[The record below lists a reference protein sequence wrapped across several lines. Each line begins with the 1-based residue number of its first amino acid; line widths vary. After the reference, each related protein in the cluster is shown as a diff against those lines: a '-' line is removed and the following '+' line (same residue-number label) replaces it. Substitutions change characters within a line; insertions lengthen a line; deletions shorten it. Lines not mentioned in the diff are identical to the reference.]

1 MCVTAIHAGSMTL
14 SEHAVDGICL
24 AHRQG
29 AVFDSASSSSWSVP
43 MSLAVRINIIC
54 IHASLHKSIQH
65 TKCIP
70 SSHISV
76 TDSILFLAP
85 KPGETLSLTETL
97 FPGVS
102 SSLPQNRILNMTFD
116 CNTNQL
122 DLHIEISEGAEFIP
136 EVLSFSNLVL
146 SLRVTIDTPPTF
158 NSIVLS
164 ANTQLFSIAT
174 FVAVKY
180 DFATEKI
187 AIKGTPT
194 DTNSLSIENA
204 LQAVS
209 GTSLP
214 VPSGLSALS
223 EVTFN
228 GREENGVTTITIE
241 GKSNDNTVAVVFQKS
256 SSSSSAAL
264 IADIRN
270 FNLASFVNTALNVD
284 ITDIPIFGTLTIPEL
299 GFEAATGEI
308 TSDLLPMLYTPG
320 SRLEAFGTTL
330 PSGVS
335 AYFTVDVAGVSVNA
349 AFSLNKLT
357 FNVPST
363 SSLSVKQLL
372 DQIPNLSVLNSL
384 PEVIAEVLNT
394 QVSGFNFDPQTKQLD
409 LGFTLP
415 ELTVIHNMLKLTNV
429 NFMLSATFG
438 ENPSI
443 QNLIFSGTW
452 TFSTVSLTTSV
463 EYDGENEVIKVK
475 GIPESS
481 GASLSIDT
489 LLKNVAG
496 ISVDLPSA
504 LTSLSLSSMVGNI
517 YNNGNYFIAMSG
529 SVSGGNLYLIFY
541 KGTEG
546 VKVGIAASLESFQ
559 FSELVQSTVG
569 VDITGV
575 PYFGDLVI
583 PAMALAITSG
593 EIKSPALPHLFG
605 EELPLLAYGDTLPA
619 GVTSQFELDVG
630 AVKGAFAEFYN
641 GMLAFQL
648 PESVDFSL
656 QNLASEIPGISDA
669 LQALPPQISNILS
682 AKISSFAF
690 NSTSKDLSIMASL
703 STLTL
708 VSGFLSISDISL
720 YYDGRLDKTLTTR
733 TLDFTGTWQIGDYA
747 ILTSVLYDGPSKELT
762 IESQSNGG
770 KDLSISNVV
779 QSLTGTTVQLPAA
792 ISSFTFT
799 GITGKLTDDII
810 VVILN
815 GMIGNGKISAVF
827 QKTSSESDGAVVVD
841 IANFQ
846 LVELVESATGIDI
859 SGIPFFGTLEIPEL
873 KFAAATDNITTPLLE
888 ELAGSGTAL
897 EWFKTGIVKGISGR
911 FVIQIGDTSKI
922 AANFAGDELDFKVP
936 DTSSLSLNNVVSV
949 VPEITDILNS
959 LPSQLSSVFD
969 AQITTFS
976 YDPVSTELQF
986 SGSLDSTVD
995 IVPGFVSLS
1004 NVQISLILVLGEDK
1018 YVETL
1023 DFSGDWNLKDLPI
1036 RTTIS
1041 YNRAENRLD
1050 IVGELDEANSGVSV
1064 PEFITSLS
1072 GESLS
1077 IPSVLSSVKLS
1088 KLSGN
1093 KIDDV
1098 TLVTLSG
1105 SVGEGHI
1112 FLIYQKS
1119 PSGSAVAFAA
1129 DTPKFRLS
1137 SLVSSAT
1144 GIDISSVPF
1153 FGTLIIPEIGFTVSS
1168 AHISNPLL
1176 LDLYPPTSPLAEFG
1190 SSIDEG
1196 VTASFD
1202 VSVGD
1207 VEGIVADFA
1216 KGELDLEVPNSVD
1229 LSLIGILE
1237 LIPGLQGMIDSL
1249 PQTIQDIGSTKL
1261 HKLYFVPSTS
1271 ELQLRGSLDSL
1282 AIVPDFLSLQNI
1294 DFEFAGTI
1302 GRDTAVDFVKLKGD
1316 WILNSLGLTT
1326 EVFYEK
1332 NLLLISGVPT
1342 EDKSLNINDFI
1353 MGLTGTELNVPSA
1366 LDALK
1371 FTGVIG
1377 KIQDGTLSI
1386 VLMGEIGT
1394 KAKVSIVYE
1403 QSQSEKIVAFAADI
1417 QEFQLSELVQ
1427 AATGVDITDIPFF
1440 GTLTIPAISFVISTK
1455 DFATTNLPDL
1465 NAPGVDVPK
1474 ELLLESIPAG
1484 VKGQFIA
1491 DIGSALGVNADF
1503 VDNIL
1508 TIEVPSSVS
1517 FSLQSL
1523 LEVIP
1528 DIKSTIDSL
1537 PSTVQDILSAK
1548 IMKLVFKPATK
1559 DLFVSLQLD
1568 SLTLVPDILSIQ
1580 ELQISLDVSLATSQ
1594 SQEARSQMVQPAP
1607 YRYTS
1612 GFSHVNA
1619 KLQAVSIN
1627 TLDISGTWVLGGN
1640 EIETTVMY
1648 DKQLQLFNIV
1658 GIANGGSGVSIADII
1673 QAFSSSSISLPLPSV
1688 LSSLNLNKVVATSSN
1703 EITTVVLT
1711 ATGGTATAYVVY
1723 QKTSASTIALAA
1735 EIQAFKIVDLIETAT
1750 GIDLS
1755 GTPFISS
1762 FVVSTMAFTAATNL
1776 ITTPLLAETFDP
1788 DGPLQVYGD
1797 TLPKGVTAEFEVQI
1811 GGKTGI
1817 AVTYRDEQLE
1827 FVVPTKVSLSLS
1839 NLLSEIPDLSSVV
1852 RDLPSPI
1859 SDLLSTS
1866 IQALDFDATTKTL
1879 SVAASLDQLTIIPQI
1894 MEVKDL
1900 EVEFVAILSSNNGG
1914 LQSLDFSADWVLGDA
1929 TIRIKVMY
1937 DKDSGQVLLDAMPL
1951 EGLNIQQ
1958 LISGLTGVDIPL
1970 PSAIN
1975 SVQLT
1980 KIVGRKTP
1988 SMFTMIFS
1996 GTIANRAD
2004 VHLVYQ
2010 NMVSSSHIAIA
2021 AGIESF
2027 TFSELIDSAVNIDIS
2042 NVPFFGTFSVP
2053 SLALSVAR
2061 GQITT
2066 DLLADVIPANSPLIK
2081 YGNTIP
2087 DGFTAKFDAPIGNIN
2102 GIIGSYSD
2110 SVLSFTVPP
2119 NVDASLGS
2127 LISEIPGID
2136 VNSIGIG
2143 SLFEDFLSIQVSS
2156 FTFDAPKKEMDI
2168 EMYLEKITFF
2178 EDILAIKDAQLKLS
2192 ASFSNSISV
2201 DAEASG
2207 IIALGDM
2214 DYAVSI
2220 SRDPATN
2227 KYAVTVETD
2236 NLPIF
2241 GIVTAIG
2248 ATFLPEGLQTI
2259 LESALQFNIRDAKV
2273 VYPFGVEPQQ
2283 IQLSGTPEIFGQK
2296 TVHMTAVAILYG
2308 GKIQLIS
2315 KYNFGSFNIADL
2327 IQKLVG
2333 VSLHDLK
2340 MLDQTVNI
2348 DFVLSPQSIKHGTLS
2363 IPEFEGYS
2371 LDQGISIRAPLDWP
2385 SDCSSDPFCN
2395 VANTL
2400 LGGVKLGLEGTIANA
2415 QSFSLTAT
2423 IGDLKL
2429 GGGVVLLHAGL
2440 QFVAGTN
2447 PSVGVV
2453 GSIELSDPE
2462 ITLTAAIRATVSGV
2476 MLEGSMSGC
2485 WYNAFGSSYL
2495 TLCNLFLAM
2504 TIIPSPLP
2512 ISGLEFGGRVEL
2524 GKQSCG
2530 RLVTAEAYV
2539 GINIINPNEN
2549 YFYADVGPV
2558 TFQSFFDAFCLDVD
2572 LPKPLGDSGFP
2583 NGFKSSFSLL
2593 GAELPHAGISI
2604 PPGFRFVGTLNFL
2617 GLEAYADINVEL
2629 PTKIIVRI
2637 DLPPIK
2643 LANNVFKMYRS
2654 SSDKSAG
2661 PYVDADIT
2669 TKQAPQI
2676 EASGYVKVFG
2686 ISVESRLLIT
2696 TSKYELE
2703 LTGKFL
2709 KLFEAHLLI
2718 SAAYSK
2724 SITSGSFLVEGWFKN
2739 DLFDTIAEAVRNA
2752 LSKSADEADK
2762 HIKAAEN
2769 AVKAEQAKFDS
2780 ANADLEDAKREVD
2793 SAQEAFDDAVDSLN
2807 RKQKELD
2814 NKCSYKDCKDGTVQM
2829 LLCIVLH
2836 AKVYYCG
2843 GTCFLCLRIDSL

>member
-1 MCVTAIHAGSMTL
+1 MHFTHIFVTGPILYVA
-14 SEHAVDGICL
+14 
-24 AHRQG
+24 
-29 AVFDSASSSSWSVP
+29 
-43 MSLAVRINIIC
+43 
-54 IHASLHKSIQH
+54 
-65 TKCIP
+65 P
-70 SSHISV
+70 S
-76 TDSILFLAP
+76 
-85 KPGETLSLTETL
+85 PGETLSLTEIL

-102 SSLPQNRILNMTFD
+102 SSLPQHNFLNITFD
-116 CNTNQL
+116 CNANQL

-146 SLRVTIDTPPTF
+146 SLRVTIDTPPSF
-158 NSIVLS
+158 NSIILS

-180 DFATEKI
+180 NFARRKI
-187 AIKGTPT
+187 TIKGIPT

-214 VPSGLSALS
+214 VPSSMSTLS

-228 GREENGVTTITIE
+228 GRDENGVITIAIE
-241 GKSNDNTVAVVFQKS
+241 GKSNENTVSVIFQKS
-256 SSSSSAAL
+256 GPNVSAAL
-264 IADIRN
+264 IADIHN
-270 FNLASFVNTALNVD
+270 FNLASFVNTALSVD
-284 ITDIPIFGTLTIPEL
+284 ITGIPIFGTLTIPEL
-299 GFEAATGEI
+299 GFAAATRDI
-308 TSDLLPMLYTPG
+308 TSDLLPMLYVPG
-320 SRLEAFGTTL
+320 SPLEEFGTTL
-330 PSGVS
+330 PRGVS
-335 AYFTVDVAGVSVNA
+335 AYFTVDVAGVRVNA
-349 AFSLNKLT
+349 AFSLNKLS

-363 SSLSVKQLL
+363 SSLSVKHLL
-372 DQIPNLSVLNSL
+372 DQVPNLSVVNSL
-384 PEVIAEVLNT
+384 PNVLADVLNS
-394 QVSGFNFDPQTKQLD
+394 QLSGFNFDPQTKQLD
-409 LGFTLP
+409 FGLILP
-415 ELTVIHNMLKLTNV
+415 ELTVIPNMLKLTNV
-429 NFMLSATFG
+429 NFMLSAMIG
-438 ENPSI
+438 SNPSI
-443 QNLIFSGTW
+443 QSLQFMGTW
-452 TFSTVSLTTSV
+452 KFSTVSLTTSID
-463 EYDGENEVIKVK
+463 YDGEINVFKVK
-475 GIPESS
+475 ASPESS
-481 GASLSIDT
+481 DTSLSIDT
-489 LLKNVAG
+489 LLKSVAG
-496 ISVDLPSA
+496 VNVNLPSA
-504 LTSLSLSSMVGNI
+504 LTSLSLTSIVGNV

-529 SVSGGNLYLIFY
+529 SVSGGKLYLVFY

-559 FSELVQSTVG
+559 FSKLVLSTVG
-569 VDITGV
+569 ADITGV

-593 EIKSPALPHLFG
+593 EIKSPALSHLFG
-605 EELPLLAYGDTLPA
+605 EKSPLLAYGDTLPA
-619 GVTSQFELDVG
+619 GVTSRFDLDIG

-656 QNLASEIPGISDA
+656 QNLASEIPGINDA
-669 LQALPPQISNILS
+669 LQALPPQITSILS

-690 NSTSKDLSIMASL
+690 NSTSKDLTIMAAL
-703 STLTL
+703 NTLTL
-708 VSGFLSISDISL
+708 VSGFLSLSDISL

-747 ILTSVLYDGPSKELT
+747 ILTSVLYDGASKDLT
-762 IESQSNGG
+762 IASQSNGG
-770 KDLSISNVV
+770 KNLSISNVV
-779 QSLTGTTVQLPAA
+779 QSLAGTTVQLPAA

-815 GMIGNGKISAVF
+815 GMIGSGKISAIF

-846 LVELVESATGIDI
+846 LVELVKSATGIDI

-897 EWFKTGIVKGISGR
+897 EWFKTGIIKGISGR

-922 AANFAGDELDFKVP
+922 AVNFAGHELDFKVP
-936 DTSSLSLNNVVSV
+936 DTSSLSLNDVISIL
-949 VPEITDILNS
+949 PDTRDILNS

-969 AQITTFS
+969 SQIVMFY
-976 YDPVSTELQF
+976 YDPLSTELQF

-995 IVPGFVSLS
+995 LVPGFLSLN
-1004 NVQISLILVLGEDK
+1004 NVKISLIIVLGDEK
-1018 YVETL
+1018 RVESL
-1023 DFSGDWNLKDLPI
+1023 DFSGDWNLKNLAI
-1036 RTTIS
+1036 HTTVS

-1064 PEFITSLS
+1064 PELITSLS

-1105 SVGEGHI
+1105 SVSEGHI
-1112 FLIYQKS
+1112 FIIYQKS
-1119 PSGSAVAFAA
+1119 SSGSAVAFAA
-1129 DTPKFRLS
+1129 DTTKFRLS

-1153 FGTLIIPEIGFTVSS
+1153 FGTLIIPQIGFTVSS
-1168 AHISNPLL
+1168 ARISNPLL

-1196 VTASFD
+1196 VTASFN

-1216 KGELDLEVPNSVD
+1216 KGELDLEVPDSVD

-1261 HKLYFVPSTS
+1261 HKLYFVPTTN
-1271 ELQLRGSLDSL
+1271 ELQVRGSLDSL
-1282 AIVPDFLSLQNI
+1282 AIIPDFLSLQNI

-1302 GRDTAVDFVKLKGD
+1302 AINYSVEFVKFKGD
-1316 WILNSLGLTT
+1316 WIINSLGLTT
-1326 EVFYEK
+1326 EVFYEI
-1332 NLLLISGVPT
+1332 NLLLISGAPT
-1342 EDKSLNINDFI
+1342 ED
-1353 MGLTGTELNVPSA
+1353 
-1366 LDALK
+1366 
-1371 FTGVIG
+1371 
-1377 KIQDGTLSI
+1377 
-1386 VLMGEIGT
+1386 
-1394 KAKVSIVYE
+1394 
-1403 QSQSEKIVAFAADI
+1403 
-1417 QEFQLSELVQ
+1417 
-1427 AATGVDITDIPFF
+1427 
-1440 GTLTIPAISFVISTK
+1440 
-1455 DFATTNLPDL
+1455 
-1465 NAPGVDVPK
+1465 
-1474 ELLLESIPAG
+1474 
-1484 VKGQFIA
+1484 
-1491 DIGSALGVNADF
+1491 
-1503 VDNIL
+1503 
-1508 TIEVPSSVS
+1508 SS
-1517 FSLQSL
+1517 
-1523 LEVIP
+1523 
-1528 DIKSTIDSL
+1528 
-1537 PSTVQDILSAK
+1537 
-1548 IMKLVFKPATK
+1548 
-1559 DLFVSLQLD
+1559 
-1568 SLTLVPDILSIQ
+1568 
-1580 ELQISLDVSLATSQ
+1580 
-1594 SQEARSQMVQPAP
+1594 
-1607 YRYTS
+1607 
-1612 GFSHVNA
+1612 
-1619 KLQAVSIN
+1619 
-1627 TLDISGTWVLGGN
+1627 
-1640 EIETTVMY
+1640 
-1648 DKQLQLFNIV
+1648 
-1658 GIANGGSGVSIADII
+1658 
-1673 QAFSSSSISLPLPSV
+1673 SLPLPSV
-1688 LSSLNLNKVVATSSN
+1688 LSSLNLNRVVATSSN

-1711 ATGGTATAYVVY
+1711 ATAGAANVYVLY
-1723 QKTSASTIALAA
+1723 QKTPSASAIAIAA
-1735 EIQAFKIVDLIETAT
+1735 EIHTFKIVNLIETAT

-1762 FVVSTMAFTAATNL
+1762 FVVSTMAFTAATNP
-1776 ITTPLLAETFDP
+1776 ITTPLLADTFNP

-1817 AVTYRDEQLE
+1817 KVTYRDGQLK
-1827 FVVPTKVSLSLS
+1827 FVVPSKISLSL
-1839 NLLSEIPDLSSVV
+1839 NDLLSQIPDIASVV

-1866 IQALDFDATTKTL
+1866 LQALDFDATTKTL
-1879 SVAASLDQLTIIPQI
+1879 SVAASLDQLIIIPQI

-1900 EVEFVAILSSNNGG
+1900 EVEFVTILSSNNGG
-1914 LQSLDFSADWVLGDA
+1914 LQSLDFSADWVLGDS

-1937 DKDSGQVLLDAMPL
+1937 DKDSGQVFFAAMPKG
-1951 EGLNIQQ
+1951 GLSIQQ
-1958 LISGLTGVDIPL
+1958 LVSGLTGFDIPL
-1970 PSAIN
+1970 PVAIN

-2021 AGIESF
+2021 AGIQSF
-2027 TFSELIDSAVNIDIS
+2027 TISELIDSAVNIDIS

-2053 SLALSVAR
+2053 FLALSVAR
-2061 GQITT
+2061 GQIIT
-2066 DLLADVIPANSPLIK
+2066 DLLAEVIPANSPLIK

-2087 DGFTAKFDAPIGNIN
+2087 DGFTAQFDAPIGSIN

-2110 SVLSFTVPP
+2110 SVLTFTVPP
-2119 NVDASLGS
+2119 DVDASLGS
-2127 LISEIPGID
+2127 LISVIPDID
-2136 VNSIGIG
+2136 ANSIGIG
-2143 SLFEDFLSIQVSS
+2143 SLFKDILSIQIRS
-2156 FTFDAPKKEMDI
+2156 FTFNAPKKEMDI

-2178 EDILAIKDAQLKLS
+2178 EDILTIKDAHLKLS

-2220 SRDPATN
+2220 GRDAATN
-2227 KYAVTVETD
+2227 KYAVIIETD

-2241 GIVTAIG
+2241 GLVTAIS
-2248 ATFLPEGLQTI
+2248 ATFLPDDLQLF

-2283 IQLSGTPEIFGQK
+2283 IQLSGTPEIFGQN
-2296 TVHMTAVAILYG
+2296 TVHMTAVAIRYG
-2308 GKIQLIS
+2308 GKMRLIS
-2315 KYNFGSFNIADL
+2315 KYDFGRFNIADL
-2327 IQKLVG
+2327 IKKLVG
-2333 VSLHDLK
+2333 VSLHSLK
-2340 MLDQTVNI
+2340 ILDQTVDIN
-2348 DFVLSPQSIKHGTLS
+2348 FVLSPQSIKGVSLS

-2385 SDCSSDPFCN
+2385 SDCSSDAFCN
-2395 VANTL
+2395 VAYNL
-2400 LGGVKLGLEGTIANA
+2400 LGDVQLSLKGTIANA
-2415 QSFSLTAT
+2415 RSFSLTAT

-2429 GGGVVLLHAGL
+2429 GGGVVLLRAGL

-2476 MLEGSMSGC
+2476 KLEGSMSGC

-2504 TIIPSPLP
+2504 TIIPSPVP

-2539 GINIINPNEN
+2539 GINIINPNQN

-2558 TFQSFFDAFCLDVD
+2558 TLM
-2572 LPKPLGDSGFP
+2572 
-2583 NGFKSSFSLL
+2583 
-2593 GAELPHAGISI
+2593 H
-2604 PPGFRFVGTLNFL
+2604 
-2617 GLEAYADINVEL
+2617 
-2629 PTKIIVRI
+2629 
-2637 DLPPIK
+2637 
-2643 LANNVFKMYRS
+2643 
-2654 SSDKSAG
+2654 
-2661 PYVDADIT
+2661 
-2669 TKQAPQI
+2669 
-2676 EASGYVKVFG
+2676 
-2686 ISVESRLLIT
+2686 SVL
-2696 TSKYELE
+2696 
-2703 LTGKFL
+2703 
-2709 KLFEAHLLI
+2709 
-2718 SAAYSK
+2718 
-2724 SITSGSFLVEGWFKN
+2724 
-2739 DLFDTIAEAVRNA
+2739 
-2752 LSKSADEADK
+2752 
-2762 HIKAAEN
+2762 
-2769 AVKAEQAKFDS
+2769 
-2780 ANADLEDAKREVD
+2780 
-2793 SAQEAFDDAVDSLN
+2793 
-2807 RKQKELD
+2807 
-2814 NKCSYKDCKDGTVQM
+2814 M
-2829 LLCIVLH
+2829 
-2836 AKVYYCG
+2836 
-2843 GTCFLCLRIDSL
+2843 

>member
-1 MCVTAIHAGSMTL
+1 MHFTHIFVTGPIFYVA
-14 SEHAVDGICL
+14 
-24 AHRQG
+24 
-29 AVFDSASSSSWSVP
+29 
-43 MSLAVRINIIC
+43 
-54 IHASLHKSIQH
+54 
-65 TKCIP
+65 P
-70 SSHISV
+70 S
-76 TDSILFLAP
+76 
-85 KPGETLSLTETL
+85 PGDRFSLTEIL
-97 FPGVS
+97 FPSMS
-102 SSLPQNRILNMTFD
+102 SSLPQNNFLNITFD

-158 NSIVLS
+158 NSIILS

-180 DFATEKI
+180 NFATRKI
-187 AIKGTPT
+187 AIKGIPT

-214 VPSGLSALS
+214 VPSSMSTLS

-228 GREENGVTTITIE
+228 GRDENGVITIAIE
-241 GKSNDNTVAVVFQKS
+241 GKSNENTVSVILQKS
-256 SSSSSAAL
+256 GPNVSAAL

-270 FNLASFVNTALNVD
+270 FNLASFVNTALSIDV
-284 ITDIPIFGTLTIPEL
+284 TSVPIFGTLTIPEL
-299 GFEAATGEI
+299 GFAAATRDI
-308 TSDLLPMLYTPG
+308 TSDLLPMLYVPG
-320 SRLEAFGTTL
+320 SPLEEFGTTL
-330 PSGVS
+330 PRGVS
-335 AYFTVDVAGVSVNA
+335 AYFTVDVAGVRVNA
-349 AFSLNKLT
+349 AFSLNKLS

-372 DQIPNLSVLNSL
+372 DQVPNLSVVKSLPDVLADVLNSQL
-384 PEVIAEVLNT
+384 
-394 QVSGFNFDPQTKQLD
+394 SGFNFDPQIKQLD
-409 LGFTLP
+409 LGLMLP
-415 ELTVIHNMLKLTNV
+415 ELTVIPNMLKLTNV
-429 NFMLSATFG
+429 NFMLSAMIG
-438 ENPSI
+438 SNPTI
-443 QNLIFSGTW
+443 QSLKFMGTW
-452 TFSTVSLTTSV
+452 KFSTVSLTTSID
-463 EYDGENEVIKVK
+463 YDGEMNVFKVK
-475 GIPESS
+475 ASPESS
-481 GASLSIDT
+481 DTSLSIDT
-489 LLKNVAG
+489 LLKSVAG
-496 ISVDLPSA
+496 INVNLPSA
-504 LTSLSLSSMVGNI
+504 LTSLSLTSIVGNV

-529 SVSGGNLYLIFY
+529 SVSGGKLYLVFY

-546 VKVGIAASLESFQ
+546 VKVGTAASLESFQ
-559 FSELVQSTVG
+559 FSKLILSTVG
-569 VDITGV
+569 ADITGV

-605 EELPLLAYGDTLPA
+605 EGSPLLAYGDTLPA
-619 GVTSQFELDVG
+619 GVTSQFDLDIG
-630 AVKGAFAEFYN
+630 AVKGAVANFYN

-669 LQALPPQISNILS
+669 LQALPPQITSILS

-690 NSTSKDLSIMASL
+690 NSTSKDLTVMASL
-703 STLTL
+703 NTLTL
-708 VSGFLSISDISL
+708 VSGFLTLSDISL
-720 YYDGRLDKTLTTR
+720 YYDGRFDKTLTTR
-733 TLDFTGTWQIGDYA
+733 TLDFTGTWQIGNYA
-747 ILTSVLYDGPSKELT
+747 IITSVLYDGASKELT

-779 QSLTGTTVQLPAA
+779 QSLAGTTIQLPAA
-792 ISSFTFT
+792 VSSLTFT

-815 GMIGNGKISAVF
+815 GMIGSGKISAVF
-827 QKTSSESDGAVVVD
+827 QKTSLESDGAVVVD

-846 LVELVESATGIDI
+846 LVELVKSATGIDI

-873 KFAAATDNITTPLLE
+873 KFAVATDNITTPLLE

-897 EWFKTGIVKGISGR
+897 EWFKTGIVKGVSGR
-911 FVIQIGDTSKI
+911 FVIQFGDASKI
-922 AANFAGDELDFKVP
+922 AVHFAGHELDFKVP
-936 DTSSLSLNNVVSV
+936 DTSSLSLNDVVSII
-949 VPEITDILNS
+949 PDIRDILNS

-969 AQITTFS
+969 AQIATFS

-1004 NVQISLILVLGEDK
+1004 NVQISLIIVLGEEK
-1018 YVETL
+1018 RVESL

-1036 RTTIS
+1036 RTTVS

-1064 PEFITSLS
+1064 PELITSLS

-1105 SVGEGHI
+1105 SVSEGHI
-1112 FLIYQKS
+1112 FIIYQKS

-1153 FGTLIIPEIGFTVSS
+1153 FGTLIIPQIGFTVSS

-1196 VTASFD
+1196 ITASFN
-1202 VSVGD
+1202 VSVAD

-1271 ELQLRGSLDSL
+1271 ELQLKGSLDSL
-1282 AIVPDFLSLQNI
+1282 AIIPDFLSLQNI

-1302 GRDTAVDFVKLKGD
+1302 GSNSSVEFVKFKGD
-1316 WILNSLGLTT
+1316 WIINSLGLTT

-1332 NLLLISGVPT
+1332 NLLLISGAPT
-1342 EDKSLNINDFI
+1342 EDKSLNINNFI
-1353 MGLTGTELNVPSA
+1353 MGLTGTKLNVPSA

-1377 KIQDGTLSI
+1377 KIQDGTFSI

-1403 QSQSEKIVAFAADI
+1403 QSQNDKIVAFAADI

-1427 AATGVDITDIPFF
+1427 AATGIDITDIPFF
-1440 GTLTIPAISFVISTK
+1440 GTLTIPAISFVVSSK
-1455 DFATTNLPDL
+1455 DFTTANLPDL

-1474 ELLLESIPAG
+1474 ELLLENIPAG
-1484 VKGQFIA
+1484 IKGQFIA

-1503 VDNIL
+1503 FDNIL

-1537 PSTVQDILSAK
+1537 PSTVQDILNAK
-1548 IMKLVFKPATK
+1548 IIKLVFKPATK

-1568 SLTLVPDILSIQ
+1568 SLTIVPDILLIQ
-1580 ELQISLDVSLATSQ
+1580 ELQISLDVSFATSQ
-1594 SQEARSQMVQPAP
+1594 SQEASLQMAHP
-1607 YRYTS
+1607 YRYIS
-1612 GFSHVNA
+1612 GYHHVNA
-1619 KLQAVSIN
+1619 ELQAVTIN
-1627 TLDISGTWVLGGN
+1627 TLDIAGIWVLGGN

-1673 QAFSSSSISLPLPSV
+1673 QAFSSSSLPLPSV
-1688 LSSLNLNKVVATSSN
+1688 LSSLNLNRVVATSSN

-1711 ATGGTATAYVVY
+1711 ATAGAANVYVLY
-1723 QKTSASTIALAA
+1723 QKTPSASAIAIAA
-1735 EIQAFKIVDLIETAT
+1735 EIHTFKIVDLIETAT

-1762 FVVSTMAFTAATNL
+1762 FVVSTMAFTASTNP
-1776 ITTPLLAETFDP
+1776 ITTALLAETFNP

-1817 AVTYRDEQLE
+1817 AVTYRDGQLE
-1827 FVVPTKVSLSLS
+1827 FVVPSKVSLSL
-1839 NLLSEIPDLSSVV
+1839 NDLLSQIPDIASVV

-1866 IQALDFDATTKTL
+1866 LQALDFDATTKTL
-1879 SVAASLDQLTIIPQI
+1879 SVAASLDQLIIIPQI
-1894 MEVKDL
+1894 MKVKDL

-1937 DKDSGQVLLDAMPL
+1937 DKDSGQVFFAAMPK
-1951 EGLNIQQ
+1951 EGLSIQK
-1958 LISGLTGVDIPL
+1958 LVSGLTGVDIPL

-2081 YGNTIP
+2081 YDNTIP

-2110 SVLSFTVPP
+2110 SVLTFTVPP

-2127 LISEIPGID
+2127 LISVIPGID

-2143 SLFEDFLSIQVSS
+2143 SLFKDILSIQMRS

-2192 ASFSNSISV
+2192 ASFSNSIRV

-2220 SRDPATN
+2220 GRDAATN
-2227 KYAVTVETD
+2227 KYAITVETD

-2241 GIVTAIG
+2241 SIVTAIG
-2248 ATFLPEGLQTI
+2248 ATFLPDDLQLI

-2273 VYPFGVEPQQ
+2273 VYPFGAEPQQ

-2296 TVHMTAVAILYG
+2296 TVHMTAVAIRYG
-2308 GKIQLIS
+2308 GKMRLIS
-2315 KYNFGSFNIADL
+2315 KYDFGSFNIADL

-2333 VSLHDLK
+2333 VSLHSLK
-2340 MLDQTVNI
+2340 ILDQTVNI
-2348 DFVLSPQSIKHGTLS
+2348 NFVLSPQSIKGVSLS
-2363 IPEFEGYS
+2363 IPEFKGYS

-2395 VANTL
+2395 VAYNL

-2415 QSFSLTAT
+2415 RSFSLTAT

-2476 MLEGSMSGC
+2476 KLEGSMSGC

-2583 NGFKSSFSLL
+2583 NGFKTSFSLL
-2593 GAELPHAGISI
+2593 GAELPHAQISI
-2604 PPGFRFVGTLNFL
+2604 PPGFRFIGTLNFL
-2617 GLEAYADINVEL
+2617 GLEAYADIYIQL
-2629 PTKIIVRI
+2629 PTKIIVKI
-2637 DLPPIK
+2637 NLPPVT
-2643 LANNVFKMYRS
+2643 LANVFKMYRS

-2661 PYVDADIT
+2661 PYVDAEIT

-2676 EASGYVKVFG
+2676 EASGFVSVFG
-2686 ISVESRLLIT
+2686 ISIEARLLIS

-2709 KLFEAHLLI
+2709 NLFEAHLLI
-2718 SAAYSK
+2718 SASYSK

-2739 DLFDTIAEAVRNA
+2739 DLFDKIAAAIRNA

-2762 HIKAAEN
+2762 HIKSAEN
-2769 AVKAEQAKFDS
+2769 AIRAEQAKFDRV
-2780 ANADLEDAKREVD
+2780 NADLEDAKRDVD
-2793 SAQEAFDDAVDSLN
+2793 SANKDFDKAVDAVNDA
-2807 RKQKELD
+2807 RRD
-2814 NKCSYKDCKDGTVQM
+2814 VDGICSYKKCGSGIVQH
-2829 LLCIVLH
+2829 LIFE
-2836 AKVYYCG
+2836 YCPK
-2843 GTCFLCLRIDSL
+2843 S

>member
-1 MCVTAIHAGSMTL
+1 M
-14 SEHAVDGICL
+14 
-24 AHRQG
+24 
-29 AVFDSASSSSWSVP
+29 FDSASSSSWSVP
-43 MSLAVRINIIC
+43 TSLAVQTNIC
-54 IHASLHKSIQH
+54 IHASLHKSIEH

-70 SSHISV
+70 TSHISV

-194 DTNSLSIENA
+194 DTNSLSVENA

-228 GREENGVTTITIE
+228 GQEENGVTTIAIE

-299 GFEAATGEI
+299 GFAAATGEI

-415 ELTVIHNMLKLTNV
+415 ELTVIPNMLKLTNV

-443 QNLIFSGTW
+443 QNLNFSGTW
-452 TFSTVSLTTSV
+452 TFSTISLTTSV

-559 FSELVQSTVG
+559 LSDLVLSTVG
-569 VDITGV
+569 ADITGV

-593 EIKSPALPHLFG
+593 EIKSPALSHLFG
-605 EELPLLAYGDTLPA
+605 EESPLLAYGDTLPA
-619 GVTSQFELDVG
+619 GVTSQFDLDVG
-630 AVKGAFAEFYN
+630 AVKGAFAEFHD

-669 LQALPPQISNILS
+669 LQALPPQITSILS

-815 GMIGNGKISAVF
+815 GMIGSGKISAVF
-827 QKTSSESDGAVVVD
+827 QKTSLESDGAVVVD

-1064 PEFITSLS
+1064 PELITSLS

-1105 SVGEGHI
+1105 SVSEGHI

-1153 FGTLIIPEIGFTVSS
+1153 FGTLIIPQIGFTVSS

-1190 SSIDEG
+1190 SSIDKG
-1196 VTASFD
+1196 ITASFN

-1216 KGELDLEVPNSVD
+1216 KGELDLEVPDSVD

-1261 HKLYFVPSTS
+1261 HKLYFVPTTS

-1302 GRDTAVDFVKLKGD
+1302 GRDTAVEFVKFKGD

-1332 NLLLISGVPT
+1332 NVFLISGAPT

-1386 VLMGEIGT
+1386 VLMGEIST

-1403 QSQSEKIVAFAADI
+1403 KSQNDKIVAFAADI

-1427 AATGVDITDIPFF
+1427 AATGIDITDIPFF

-1455 DFATTNLPDL
+1455 NFTTTNLPDL
-1465 NAPGVDVPK
+1465 SAPGVDVPK

-1548 IMKLVFKPATK
+1548 IMKLVFKPTTK

-1594 SQEARSQMVQPAP
+1594 SQEARLQMVQPAP

-1612 GFSHVNA
+1612 GFSYVNA

-1673 QAFSSSSISLPLPSV
+1673 QAFSSSSLPVPSV

-1703 EITTVVLT
+1703 EVTTVVLT
-1711 ATGGTATAYVVY
+1711 ATAGSANVYVLY
-1723 QKTSASTIALAA
+1723 QKTPSASAIAIAA
-1735 EIQAFKIVDLIETAT
+1735 EIHAFKIVDLIETAT

-1762 FVVSTMAFTAATNL
+1762 FVVSTMAFTAATNP
-1776 ITTPLLAETFDP
+1776 ITTPILAETFDP

-1817 AVTYRDEQLE
+1817 AVTYRDEQLK

-1839 NLLSEIPDLSSVV
+1839 NMLSEIPDLSSVV

-1879 SVAASLDQLTIIPQI
+1879 SVAASLDQLIIIPQI

-1929 TIRIKVMY
+1929 TIRINVTY
-1937 DKDSGQVLLDAMPL
+1937 DKDSGQVFFAAMPK
-1951 EGLNIQQ
+1951 EGLSIQQ
-1958 LISGLTGVDIPL
+1958 LVSGLTGVDIPL

-2087 DGFTAKFDAPIGNIN
+2087 DGFTAQFDAPIGNIN

-2127 LISEIPGID
+2127 LISLIPGID

-2143 SLFEDFLSIQVSS
+2143 SLFKDILSIQMRS

-2178 EDILAIKDAQLKLS
+2178 EDILAIKDARLKLS

-2214 DYAVSI
+2214 DYNVSI
-2220 SRDPATN
+2220 GRDAATN

-2241 GIVTAIG
+2241 GLVTAIG
-2248 ATFLPEGLQTI
+2248 AAFLPDDLQ
-2259 LESALQFNIRDAKV
+2259 LFLKSALQFNVRDAKV

-2296 TVHMTAVAILYG
+2296 TVHMTAVAIRYG
-2308 GKIQLIS
+2308 GKMRLIS
-2315 KYNFGSFNIADL
+2315 KYDFGSFNIADL
-2327 IQKLVG
+2327 IKKLVG
-2333 VSLHDLK
+2333 VSLHSLK
-2340 MLDQTVNI
+2340 ILDQTVNI
-2348 DFVLSPQSIKHGTLS
+2348 NFVLSPQSIKGVSLS

-2385 SDCSSDPFCN
+2385 SDCSSDAFCN
-2395 VANTL
+2395 VAYNL

-2415 QSFSLTAT
+2415 RSFSLTAT

-2440 QFVAGTN
+2440 KFVAGTN

-2462 ITLTAAIRATVSGV
+2462 ITLTAEIKATVSGV
-2476 MLEGSMSGC
+2476 KLVGSMSGC

-2495 TLCNLFLAM
+2495 TLCNLYLAM
-2504 TIIPSPLP
+2504 TIIPSPVP

-2530 RLVTAEAYV
+2530 HNVSAEAYV

-2558 TFQSFFDAFCLDVD
+2558 TFQSVFDAFCLDVD

-2583 NGFKSSFSLL
+2583 NGFKTSFSVF
-2593 GAELPHAGISI
+2593 GVELPHAKISI
-2604 PPGFRFVGTLNFL
+2604 PPGFRFIGTLNFL
-2617 GLEAYADINVEL
+2617 GLEAYADIYIQL
-2629 PTKIIVRI
+2629 PTKIKVKIN
-2637 DLPPIK
+2637 LPPIT
-2643 LANNVFKMYRS
+2643 LANVFKMYRS

-2661 PYVDADIT
+2661 PYVDAEIT
-2669 TKQAPQI
+2669 TKQAPHI
-2676 EASGYVKVFG
+2676 EASGFVSVFG
-2686 ISVESRLLIT
+2686 ISIEARLLISN
-2696 TSKYELE
+2696 SKFELE

-2709 KLFEAHLLI
+2709 KLFEAHLFI
-2718 SAAYSK
+2718 SASYSK

-2739 DLFDTIAEAVRNA
+2739 DLFDTIAKAIRNA

-2762 HIKAAEN
+2762 HIKSAEN
-2769 AVKAEQAKFDS
+2769 AIRAEQAKFDRV
-2780 ANADLEDAKREVD
+2780 NADLEDAKRGVD
-2793 SAQEAFDDAVDSLN
+2793 SAQKDFDVAVDGVN
-2807 RKQKELD
+2807 DARRD
-2814 NKCSYKDCKDGTVQM
+2814 VDGICSYKKCGSG
-2829 LLCIVLH
+2829 IVHHLIFE
-2836 AKVYYCG
+2836 YCPK
-2843 GTCFLCLRIDSL
+2843 S

>member
-1 MCVTAIHAGSMTL
+1 MY
-14 SEHAVDGICL
+14 
-24 AHRQG
+24 
-29 AVFDSASSSSWSVP
+29 
-43 MSLAVRINIIC
+43 
-54 IHASLHKSIQH
+54 LHKSIEH

-70 SSHISV
+70 TSHISV

-194 DTNSLSIENA
+194 DTNSLSVENA

-228 GREENGVTTITIE
+228 GREENGVTTIAIE

-299 GFEAATGEI
+299 GFAAATGEI

-320 SRLEAFGTTL
+320 SRLETFGTTL
-330 PSGVS
+330 PGGVS
-335 AYFTVDVAGVSVNA
+335 AYFTVDVVGVSVNA

-384 PEVIAEVLNT
+384 PEVVAEVLNT

-415 ELTVIHNMLKLTNV
+415 ELTVIPNMLKLTNV

-443 QNLIFSGTW
+443 QNLNFSGTW
-452 TFSTVSLTTSV
+452 TFSTISLTTSV

-496 ISVDLPSA
+496 ISVDLSSA

-605 EELPLLAYGDTLPA
+605 EELLLLAYGDTLPA

-648 PESVDFSL
+648 PKPVDFSL

-669 LQALPPQISNILS
+669 LQALPPQITSILS

-690 NSTSKDLSIMASL
+690 NSTSKDLTIMASL
-703 STLTL
+703 NTLTL

-720 YYDGRLDKTLTTR
+720 FYDGRLDKILTTR

-747 ILTSVLYDGPSKELT
+747 ILTSVLYDGASKELT

-779 QSLTGTTVQLPAA
+779 QSLAGTTVQLPAA

-799 GITGKLTDDII
+799 GITGKLADDIT

-1064 PEFITSLS
+1064 PELITSLS

-1105 SVGEGHI
+1105 SVSEGHI

-1153 FGTLIIPEIGFTVSS
+1153 FGTLIIPQIGFTVSS

-1190 SSIDEG
+1190 SSIDKG
-1196 VTASFD
+1196 ITASFN
-1202 VSVGD
+1202 VSVAD

-1216 KGELDLEVPNSVD
+1216 KGELDLEVPDSVD

-1261 HKLYFVPSTS
+1261 HKLYFVPTTS

-1302 GRDTAVDFVKLKGD
+1302 GRDTAVEFVKFKGD

-1332 NLLLISGVPT
+1332 NVFLISGAPT

-1386 VLMGEIGT
+1386 VLMGEIST

-1403 QSQSEKIVAFAADI
+1403 KSQNDKIVAFAADI

-1427 AATGVDITDIPFF
+1427 AATGIDITDIPFF

-1455 DFATTNLPDL
+1455 NFTTTNLPDL
-1465 NAPGVDVPK
+1465 SAPGVDVPK

-1548 IMKLVFKPATK
+1548 IMKLVFKPTTK

-1594 SQEARSQMVQPAP
+1594 SQEARLQMVQPAP

-1612 GFSHVNA
+1612 GFSYVNA

-1673 QAFSSSSISLPLPSV
+1673 QAFSSSSLPVPSV

-1703 EITTVVLT
+1703 EVTTVVLT
-1711 ATGGTATAYVVY
+1711 ATAGSANVYVLY
-1723 QKTSASTIALAA
+1723 QKTPSASAIAIAA
-1735 EIQAFKIVDLIETAT
+1735 EIHAFKIVDLIETAT

-1762 FVVSTMAFTAATNL
+1762 FVVSTMAFTAATNP
-1776 ITTPLLAETFDP
+1776 ITTPILAETFDP

-1817 AVTYRDEQLE
+1817 AVTYRDEQLK

-1839 NLLSEIPDLSSVV
+1839 NMLSEIPDLSSVV

-1879 SVAASLDQLTIIPQI
+1879 SVAASLDQLIIIPQI

-1929 TIRIKVMY
+1929 TIRINVTY
-1937 DKDSGQVLLDAMPL
+1937 DKDSGQVFFAAMPK
-1951 EGLNIQQ
+1951 EGLSIQQ
-1958 LISGLTGVDIPL
+1958 LVSGLTGVDIPL

-2066 DLLADVIPANSPLIK
+2066 DLLADVIPGNSPLIK

-2127 LISEIPGID
+2127 LISVIPGID

-2143 SLFEDFLSIQVSS
+2143 SLFKDILSIQMRS

-2178 EDILAIKDAQLKLS
+2178 EDILAIKDARLKLS

-2214 DYAVSI
+2214 DYNVSI
-2220 SRDPATN
+2220 GRDAATN

-2241 GIVTAIG
+2241 GLVTAIG
-2248 ATFLPEGLQTI
+2248 AAFLPDDLQ
-2259 LESALQFNIRDAKV
+2259 LFLKSALQFNVRDAKV

-2296 TVHMTAVAILYG
+2296 TVHMTAVAIRYG
-2308 GKIQLIS
+2308 GKMRLIS
-2315 KYNFGSFNIADL
+2315 KYDFGSFNIADL
-2327 IQKLVG
+2327 IKKLVG
-2333 VSLHDLK
+2333 VSLHSLK
-2340 MLDQTVNI
+2340 ILDQTVNI
-2348 DFVLSPQSIKHGTLS
+2348 NFVLSPQSIKGVSLS

-2385 SDCSSDPFCN
+2385 SDCSSDAFCN
-2395 VANTL
+2395 VAYNL

-2415 QSFSLTAT
+2415 RSFSLTAT

-2440 QFVAGTN
+2440 KFVAGTN

-2462 ITLTAAIRATVSGV
+2462 ITLTAEIKATVSGV
-2476 MLEGSMSGC
+2476 KLVGSMSGC

-2495 TLCNLFLAM
+2495 TLCNLYLAM
-2504 TIIPSPLP
+2504 TIIPSPVP

-2530 RLVTAEAYV
+2530 HNVSAEAYV

-2558 TFQSFFDAFCLDVD
+2558 TFQSVFDAFCLDVD

-2583 NGFKSSFSLL
+2583 NGFKTSFSVF
-2593 GAELPHAGISI
+2593 GVELPHAKISI
-2604 PPGFRFVGTLNFL
+2604 PPGFRFIGTLNFL
-2617 GLEAYADINVEL
+2617 GLEAYADIYIQL
-2629 PTKIIVRI
+2629 PTKIKVKIN
-2637 DLPPIK
+2637 LPPIT
-2643 LANNVFKMYRS
+2643 LANVFKMYRS

-2661 PYVDADIT
+2661 PYVDAEIT
-2669 TKQAPQI
+2669 TKQAPHI
-2676 EASGYVKVFG
+2676 EASGFVSVFG
-2686 ISVESRLLIT
+2686 ISIEARLLISN
-2696 TSKYELE
+2696 SKFELE

-2709 KLFEAHLLI
+2709 KLFEAHLFI
-2718 SAAYSK
+2718 SASYSK

-2739 DLFDTIAEAVRNA
+2739 DLFDTIAKAIRNA

-2762 HIKAAEN
+2762 HIKSAEN
-2769 AVKAEQAKFDS
+2769 AIRAEQAKFDRV
-2780 ANADLEDAKREVD
+2780 NADLEDAKRGVD
-2793 SAQEAFDDAVDSLN
+2793 SAQKDFDVAVDGVN
-2807 RKQKELD
+2807 DARRD
-2814 NKCSYKDCKDGTVQM
+2814 VDGICSYKKCGSG
-2829 LLCIVLH
+2829 IVHHLIFE
-2836 AKVYYCG
+2836 YCPK
-2843 GTCFLCLRIDSL
+2843 S